1 MPKPIIPGPPTMPD
15 MKNMLAYT
23 IQGSIANNYQP
34 IIVIGQGSSRASFY
48 PKQSQNDS
56 YWFVILDR
64 TDPRKMVKDFVVPG
78 QNNTTVPAGLEAYM
92 ANPQYFYVV
101 VTQALST
108 LHVPQGALYD
118 FLKKYGAGRGLQRL
132 EQVYMT
138 LSCGTFSHVGYIL
151 TGQGGPRND
160 PNVPPSPSYEISS
173 IEDLPV
179 LMMSLMPLVS
189 GPPYSI
195 CDSIVF

>member
-23 IQGSIANNYQP
+23 IQGSIANSFTP
-34 IIVIGQGSSRASFY
+34 MIVVGQGASKVTFS

-56 YWFVILDR
+56 YWFAILDR
-64 TDPRKMVKDFVVPG
+64 TDPKKLVKDFVVPG

-92 ANPQYFYVV
+92 SNPQYLYAL

-118 FLKKYGAGRGLQRL
+118 FLKKYGAGREMQRL
-132 EQVYMT
+132 EQVYT
-138 LSCGTFSHVGYIL
+138 SLNCGTFGHVSYIL
-151 TGQGGPRND
+151 TGQGDPRNN
-160 PNVPPSPSYEISS
+160 PNFPPPPTYEIGS
-173 IEDLPV
+173 IDDIPV
-179 LMMSLMPLVS
+179 LTMSLMPLAS

-195 CDSIVF
+195 CDSSMF